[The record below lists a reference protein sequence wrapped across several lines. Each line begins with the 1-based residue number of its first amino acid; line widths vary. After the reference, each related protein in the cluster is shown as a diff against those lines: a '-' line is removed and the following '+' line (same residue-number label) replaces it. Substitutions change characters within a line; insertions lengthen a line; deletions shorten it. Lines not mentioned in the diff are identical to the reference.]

1 MFRLLIGSILAL
13 AVFASGTKAEIV
25 FTTTID
31 GPAAGTASLGTGSA
45 TLTLNDEE
53 TQVDYVAEIGNLQGF
68 ETGTHFHGV
77 DDIRHHNLNLGPNKV
92 GTWDITPEEVI
103 ELKAG
108 NVYINVHSTVFDMGE
123 IRGDFDLESVASEFQ
138 QWGAIKAIYR

>member
-1 MFRLLIGSILAL
+1 M
-13 AVFASGTKAEIV
+13 
-25 FTTTID
+25 
-31 GPAAGTASLGTGSA
+31 
-45 TLTLNDEE
+45 
-53 TQVDYVAEIGNLQGF
+53 DYVAEIGNLQGF

-123 IRGDFDLESVASEFQ
+123 IRGDFDLESVASEFHE
-138 QWGAIKAIYR
+138 WVAIKALYR